1 MYSVKKT
8 YSART
13 TSLKL
18 IHTRF
23 RLSLFTIS
31 SLALLA
37 LLALLPLHSGLG
49 KLAVFY
55 PLNDSSGKA
64 HDHSGNALHASPHEI
79 GRGLVYESSTP
90 NSGQYGSLTLTEDDS
105 DAFEY
110 SINFGTD
117 RSNYGYFE
125 LSAEASQ
132 TVASWIEP
140 TSESDPRLHGNLT
153 LSAWVQ
159 VHSISGRQTL
169 FSSGSADGT
178 DGWWIGMYNGRLSWG
193 SGTNITVTTA
203 DRQLNLGDWHHLCV
217 RINNQSISLF
227 INGEQQTIET
237 LTSLNYINELEGSR
251 AYIGIDPSNNHP
263 FYGKIAQLKIEQNS
277 LEDGAIAALAKP
289 YFWRLMP
296 EPFWGLGTIADW
308 NRYYY
313 YGSNFRVGGVWE
325 NLNATGYTVL
335 YKENDGILPDGT
347 GIFYAQV
354 ENYFAPEL
362 SNVLTLYPVGETASA
377 SETNHSRF
385 IAELLHGQG
394 SGYHRSPNNE
404 YHFPRGCFVTG
415 ARGTVSYTTG
425 HFRER
430 VLRTNWYGRTSDQ
443 LPGFEAPSHRF
454 DILNI
459 SNTMG
464 HGDYIYTEAL
474 DYFIKKEDI
483 IAITTQPGSLST
495 NSSTS
500 GVLWNSIVVGK
511 NSTDHTY
518 FSGTEFNNVNNRKRP
533 KPDIASFN
541 GSSSFAAPTV
551 SSSSALLL
559 SLARSKPRLKDNGA
573 ERSVVIKAA
582 LMAGAVKA
590 NLFANYT
597 DDNTPINGEPIHQG
611 KHRWRHTPDAPLD
624 PFYGSG
630 YLNIANAYWILDSGT
645 LPVQTTASP
654 PSSPQDL
661 QAGWH
666 RRIIDG
672 SGKDYYFFKI
682 AESELGRPFSALLT
696 WHRDVA
702 LSEDK
707 ADFIYQ
713 DIPKVKI
720 ELWNYQNPDL
730 PSLSTYS
737 DDPGNNVEHI
747 YLKDGFA
754 QAGNYCL
761 IVEYSAADQT
771 EYGIALRNGYH
782 PITES
787 KPSYTIEYSSI
798 QENTRFDSMNPLSAF
813 IISNEPPHINNLLS
827 LFRDGF
833 HTHSLKLTQKNT
845 AYPPDRLS
853 INEDGWLDGTI
864 PYTVEAKTHRYDFEI
879 LDKSNGKTATVQ
891 LNFNIADRT
900 YQAWI
905 NQFRGL
911 SEAQRTPMADPDKDG
926 MSNAQEFFLNGH
938 PSENNQ
944 THTRNQQ
951 PLGLYW
957 AEENGHAQLRLDSHF
972 SDLPHNFRFES
983 SSDLSQWDSLEG
995 SPRLIS
1001 DPEGGQ
1007 SYFQWDALIDQETE
1021 KKFIRQ
1027 QIDW

>member
-8 YSART
+8 YSAQT

-18 IHTRF
+18 IRTRH
-23 RLSLFTIS
+23 RLSLFTLS
-31 SLALLA
+31 T
-37 LLALLPLHSGLG
+37 LALLPLHSGLG

-55 PLNDSSGKA
+55 PLNDASGKA

-79 GRGLVYESSTP
+79 GSGLVYGSSTP

-110 SINFGTD
+110 SIDFGTD

-125 LSAEASQ
+125 LSPEASQ

-169 FSSGSADGT
+169 FSSGSADAT
-178 DGWWIGMYNGRLSWG
+178 DGWWMGILDGRLSWG
-193 SGTNITVTTA
+193 TGTDNTVIA
-203 DRQLNLGDWHHLCV
+203 AERQLTLGDWYHLCV
-217 RINNQSISLF
+217 RINKQSINLF
-227 INGEQQTIET
+227 LNGEQQTLDS

-263 FYGKIAQLKIEQNS
+263 FIGKITQLKIEQS
-277 LEDGAIAALAKP
+277 PLDLDLEDGAIAALAKP

-296 EPFWGLGTIADW
+296 EPYWGIGTIADW
-308 NRYYY
+308 YNYYH
-313 YGSNFRVGGVWE
+313 YGSNLSVGGTWE

-347 GIFYAQV
+347 GILYAQV
-354 ENYFAPEL
+354 ENSLAPEL
-362 SNVLTLYPVGETASA
+362 SNVLTLYPVGEAPPTSIN
-377 SETNHSRF
+377 SHSQF
-385 IAELLHGQG
+385 VANLLHGQG
-394 SGYHRSPNNE
+394 SGYFSSSAKR
-404 YHFPRGCFVTG
+404 YDFPRGSFVTG
-415 ARGTVSYTTG
+415 ARGTVSYSTNL
-425 HFRER
+425 FRER
-430 VLRTNWYGRTSDQ
+430 VLHTDWDRRTGEK
-443 LPGFEAPSHRF
+443 LPSFETPDRHF

-464 HGDYIYTEAL
+464 NGGHMHTRAL
-474 DYFIKKEDI
+474 DYFIKKEDVL
-483 IAITTQPGSLST
+483 AITTQPGSLST
-495 NSSTS
+495 NTSTS

-511 NSTDHTY
+511 NSTDHSY
-518 FSGTEFNNVNNRKRP
+518 FTGTEFNNVNNRKRP
-533 KPDIASFN
+533 KPDIVSLN
-541 GSSSFAAPTV
+541 GSSSFAVPTV
-551 SSSSALLL
+551 ASSSALLL

-590 NLFANYT
+590 NLFANYN
-597 DDNTPINGEPIHQG
+597 DDNTAINAETIHQG
-611 KHRWRHTPDAPLD
+611 KHRWTHTPDAPLD

-682 AESELGRPFSALLT
+682 AESHLGRPFSALLT

-720 ELWNYQNPDL
+720 ELWNYQNPDQ

-737 DDPGNNVEHI
+737 NDPGNNVEHI

-754 QAGNYCL
+754 QAGSYCL

-813 IISNEPPHINNLLS
+813 IIPNEPPHTNNLLS

-833 HTHSLKLTQKNT
+833 NTHSLKLTQKNT

-853 INEDGWLDGTI
+853 INEDGWLDGTL

-879 LDKSNGKTATVQ
+879 LDKTNGKTATVQ

-905 NQFRGL
+905 NQFTEL
-911 SEAQRTPMADPDKDG
+911 TEAQRMPMADPDNDG

-938 PSENNQ
+938 PSQNNQ
-944 THTRNQQ
+944 THTRNQR

-957 AEENGHAQLRLDSHF
+957 AQEKGHAQLRLDSHF

-983 SSDLSQWDSLEG
+983 SSDLSQWDSLED
-995 SPRLIS
+995 SPRMIT

-1007 SYFQWDALIDQETE
+1007 SYFQWDALIDRETG